1 MENIDCEA
9 REEYMRELFGQ
20 EDELLRGVRERAAE
34 ESLPDIHIEPELGR
48 MLQFLLKAVNARRV
62 LEIGALAGYSGL
74 WIARALPEGGRLFS
88 LEKDPERAQ
97 IVRETFRLADLS
109 ERTEVRV
116 GQAPGGLEAL
126 APEGPFCAIFIDAD
140 KLGYPQYLDWAME
153 NVRLGGLILAHNAFL
168 YDRVL
173 DPADNDQAIQAL
185 REFNRRIAEE
195 PSLLGVIIP
204 LGDGLSAALRV
215 S

>member
-1 MENIDCEA
+1 MEHIDCEA

-20 EDELLRGVRERAAE
+20 EDDLLRGVRERAAE
-34 ESLPDIHIEPELGR
+34 ESLPDIHIEPEEGR
-48 MLQFLLKAVNARRV
+48 MLQFLLKAINARRV

-74 WIARALPEGGRLFS
+74 WIARALPESGRLFS

-97 IVRETFRLADLS
+97 IVRETFQQAELS

-116 GQAPGGLEAL
+116 GQAPAGLDAL
-126 APEGPFCAIFIDAD
+126 TPEGPFCAIFIDAD
-140 KLGYPQYLDWAME
+140 KLGYPQYLDWALE

-168 YDRVL
+168 HDRVL
-173 DPADNDQAIQAL
+173 DANDPDRTIRAL
-185 REFNRRIAEE
+185 RAFNQRIAEE

-204 LGDGLSAALRV
+204 LGDGLAAALRV